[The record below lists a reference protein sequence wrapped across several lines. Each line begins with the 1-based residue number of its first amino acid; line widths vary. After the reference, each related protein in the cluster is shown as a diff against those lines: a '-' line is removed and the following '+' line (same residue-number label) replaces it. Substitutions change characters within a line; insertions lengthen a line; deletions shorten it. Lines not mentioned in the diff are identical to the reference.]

1 MNLPAWSDSI
11 ASLPDRLQRFAVGVL
26 MLGLS
31 GLIAPASLAS
41 LIQFLSIHIRSL
53 VYYIFLLYF
62 RFHLFIDVF
71 LIIFAC
77 PMEDGESDQDG
88 VIIPL

>member
-1 MNLPAWSDSI
+1 M
-11 ASLPDRLQRFAVGVL
+11 
-26 MLGLS
+26 
-31 GLIAPASLAS
+31 
-41 LIQFLSIHIRSL
+41 
-53 VYYIFLLYF
+53 YYIFLLYF